1 MVRAARWLAR
11 GYYRVGGGVRAQ
23 GVFTVQPLP
32 PCRAHAWAGRG
43 KTVTP
48 ECSCIAD
55 LLLLGRTVCVCVP
68 FRHGAIC
75 VQYAHSLI
83 MPVGILGGFG
93 LAAGAVSGGR
103 SSRTS
108 KEIKFLFRH
117 RSFIYSRKFPGSCR
131 ESVQE
136 FSCSA
141 LNCYRYICTQIHVLQ
156 IGM

>member
-1 MVRAARWLAR
+1 MWWCARRGGWRGVIIGWRIHRATSPSMSSACLGWKREN
-11 GYYRVGGGVRAQ
+11 
-23 GVFTVQPLP
+23 
-32 PCRAHAWAGRG
+32 CDS
-43 KTVTP
+43 

-55 LLLLGRTVCVCVP
+55 LLLLGKDCVCVP

-103 SSRTS
+103 SSRIS

-156 IGM
+156 ICM